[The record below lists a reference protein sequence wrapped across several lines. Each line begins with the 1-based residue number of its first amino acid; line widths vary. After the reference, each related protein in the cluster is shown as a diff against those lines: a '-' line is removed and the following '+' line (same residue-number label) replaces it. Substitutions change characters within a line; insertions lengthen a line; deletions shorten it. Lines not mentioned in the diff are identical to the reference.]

1 VSRRPGENRGGGPV
15 PPRNPCGH
23 NDMTRERSV
32 ARELLIAVL
41 GVVIVMVYGVDLIG
55 TPLRLVHVLTIV
67 ALGVG
72 AGIAMGRAFA
82 KLRGSH

>member
-1 VSRRPGENRGGGPV
+1 MAKNRRCILAPL
-15 PPRNPCGH
+15 RNPYGH
-23 NDMTRERSV
+23 NDMARERSP

-67 ALGVG
+67 VLAMA
-72 AGIAMGRAFA
+72 AGIGMARAFA
-82 KLRGSH
+82 KLR